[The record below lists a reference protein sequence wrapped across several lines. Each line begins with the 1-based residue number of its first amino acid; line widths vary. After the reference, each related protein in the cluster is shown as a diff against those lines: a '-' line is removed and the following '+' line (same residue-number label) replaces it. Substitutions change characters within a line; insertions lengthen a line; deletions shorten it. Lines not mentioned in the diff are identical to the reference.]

1 MGLLDKLKKGKEK
14 RESEEKQHQ
23 EQQFQQ
29 DLSQKTDSQIRPGS
43 VFMIQLLMKE
53 KYEMPSNE
61 RFIEILSKH
70 LGKVEQYGS
79 RKASVSPCC
88 VMWWTMKSVSAAAS
102 VPRTVRSARLAAAR
116 KSRTASIR
124 TSVSSAVSAWRN
136 VHSSLS

>member
-1 MGLLDKLKKGKEK
+1 MGLLDKLKKRKEK
-14 RESEEKQHQ
+14 ESSEEKQHQ

-29 DLSQKTDSQIRPGS
+29 DLSQKTDSQIRPGG

-79 RKASVSPCC
+79 RKAGV
-88 VMWWTMKSVSAAAS
+88 KFAGN
-102 VPRTVRSARLAAAR
+102 
-116 KSRTASIR
+116 IDDF
-124 TSVSSAVSAWRN
+124 
-136 VHSSLS
+136 